1 MFGSIPLT
9 KSETDTKSIE
19 TNEENFMKS
28 AAEITKE
35 FYEAFQKKDATKM
48 GTLYSDSVI
57 FNDPVFT
64 NLNATEARGM
74 WQMLIS
80 RGKDLELKF
89 GEIQLEGDT
98 GKVTWEAYY
107 TFSKTGKKVH
117 NVIQAELVC
126 KDGKIVKHT
135 DRFGFYRWSRQA
147 LGFPGL
153 LFGFLPFLKNKIR
166 TEARKGLDLY
176 LKRQK

>member
-1 MFGSIPLT
+1 
-9 KSETDTKSIE
+9 
-19 TNEENFMKS
+19 
-28 AAEITKE
+28 
-35 FYEAFQKKDATKM
+35 M

-64 NLNATEARGM
+64 NLNATEVRGM

-89 GEIQLEGDT
+89 GEIQSEGDT
-98 GKVTWEAYY
+98 GKVIWEAYY

-135 DRFGFYRWSRQA
+135 DQFGFYRWSRQA
-147 LGFPGL
+147 LGLPGL

>member
-1 MFGSIPLT
+1 
-9 KSETDTKSIE
+9 
-19 TNEENFMKS
+19 
-28 AAEITKE
+28 
-35 FYEAFQKKDATKM
+35 M

-153 LFGFLPFLKNKIR
+153 LFGF
-166 TEARKGLDLY
+166 Y
-176 LKRQK
+176 LFSKTKLEQKLEKVWICI

>member
-1 MFGSIPLT
+1 
-9 KSETDTKSIE
+9 
-19 TNEENFMKS
+19 MKS
-28 AAEITKE
+28 ATEITKE

-64 NLNATEARGM
+64 NLNATEVRGM

-89 GEIQLEGDT
+89 GEIQSEGDT

-135 DRFGFYRWSRQA
+135 DQFGFYRWSRQA
-147 LGFPGL
+147 LGLPGL
-153 LFGFLPFLKNKIR
+153 LFGF
-166 TEARKGLDLY
+166 Y
-176 LKRQK
+176 LFSKTKLEQKLEKVWICI

>member
-1 MFGSIPLT
+1 
-9 KSETDTKSIE
+9 
-19 TNEENFMKS
+19 MKS
-28 AAEITKE
+28 ATEITKE

-64 NLNATEARGM
+64 NLNATEVRGM

-89 GEIQLEGDT
+89 GEIQSEGDT

-135 DRFGFYRWSRQA
+135 DQFGFIV
-147 LGFPGL
+147 GPG
-153 LFGFLPFLKNKIR
+153 KH
-166 TEARKGLDLY
+166 
-176 LKRQK
+176 